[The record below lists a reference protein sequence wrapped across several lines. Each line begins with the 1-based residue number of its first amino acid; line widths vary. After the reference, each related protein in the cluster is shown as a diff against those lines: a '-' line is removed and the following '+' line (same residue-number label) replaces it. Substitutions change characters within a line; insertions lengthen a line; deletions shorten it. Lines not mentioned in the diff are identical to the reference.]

1 MHANGIS
8 LELYGKGLPLAPEAG
23 IGTSYFQPDYAEY
36 YSKFPAHNT
45 VVVDGISAYPEMRSN
60 HGFKLNSCYPAS
72 GVKTNIFPYISFA
85 DLYFLEPET
94 NAGQQR
100 MMSIIRTSDT
110 TGYYVDVFRSAKKE
124 GGDIVSDNN
133 DKPLNLQPVDKLAF
147 ANGDLF
153 AYDYL
158 YDEKSIQ
165 TNNDIKATFRL
176 KMSGRDSIFMNMWMK
191 GAPNREIFTMKS
203 PKSTSIDRGIVPK
216 EISELPLPTIVAR
229 QYGEAFTK
237 PFVAV
242 FEPSS
247 VSQPASVKSI
257 TSFTPAKAPAD
268 FAGIIVES
276 KNGSKETI
284 FSTSSGSATVTY
296 NDQSF
301 RGTYAVVSEYS
312 HEIQYLFLGNGR
324 LLSKGGIT
332 LSTSADSASAV
343 LCKQNNAW
351 FIGGSHAF
359 TLTIPQ
365 VLLGK
370 TSLKLTT
377 GNKAITIV
385 GKKKIVNG
393 KNVLSYDLPAM
404 PYSKIE

>member
-1 MHANGIS
+1 
-8 LELYGKGLPLAPEAG
+8 
-23 IGTSYFQPDYAEY
+23 
-36 YSKFPAHNT
+36 

-60 HGFKLNSCYPAS
+60 HGFKLNSCYPTS
-72 GVKTNIFPYISFA
+72 GVKTGVFPHVSFA

-94 NAGQQR
+94 NASQQR

-110 TGYYVDVFRSAKKE
+110 TGYYIDVFRSAKKE
-124 GGDIVSDNN
+124 GGDKYHDYFYHNMGQELTVSDNN

-158 YDEKSIQ
+158 YDERSVQ
-165 TNNDIKATFRL
+165 TASDIKATFRL
-176 KMSGRDSIFMNMWMK
+176 KMPGRDSIFMNMWMK

-203 PKSTSIDRGIVPK
+203 PKSTAIDRGIVPK

-247 VSQPASVKSI
+247 VTQPASISSI

-268 FAGIIVES
+268 FAGVTVES

-284 FSTSSGSATVTY
+284 LSTSNGNEVVSYKEYA
-296 NDQSF
+296 F
-301 RGTYAVVSEYS
+301 RGTYAIVSEYS
-312 HEIQYLFLGNGR
+312 HEIKYLFLGNGR
-324 LLSKGGIT
+324 HLSKGSIMLAART
-332 LSTSADSASAV
+332 DSATVV

-351 FIGGSHAF
+351 YVGGSQPF
-359 TLTIPQ
+359 TLTVPQ
-365 VLLGK
+365 ALLGATTIKVITGGK
-370 TSLKLTT
+370 TLSIAGTKM
-377 GNKAITIV
+377 
-385 GKKKIVNG
+385 IVNG
-393 KNVLSYDLPAM
+393 RRLVAFELPAL
-404 PYSKIE
+404 PYTKIE